1 MPDSDELFRSHGF
14 LRRAIIEQKLCRQVR
29 GDHLDPRIRDSHTR
43 KLKHSMQYTSEMFR
57 QTKHKSR
64 TIHTWQVWAMYMV
77 LAVNLS
83 REQEMKQTCPSCDT
97 TEICNCSSMGLEFI
111 PPGLTA
117 KTTVLNL
124 AHNRIKHI
132 HSQDLR
138 QAVNL
143 RALLLQANKISSIDE
158 DSFRSLGKLELLDL
172 SNNSLAHLS
181 PAWFERLFS
190 LQHLHLQGSSYR
202 DLGQSS
208 LFSKL
213 RNLSSLHLGNPW
225 FSTIRQGNFEGVVLL
240 DKLWIDGGNLSH
252 YEPGSLELIR
262 KINHM
267 IINVRNI
274 SIVSAIV
281 RDLLHSVT
289 WLEVREIDL
298 NEPAETQ
305 LLRVMSNSFAS
316 KISFKET
323 LITDATVP
331 ESVSIIADMPK
342 LEEVEFID
350 CRLMGT
356 GRWKMQIHV
365 NQSQTIKIITID
377 KLSIEQFYLFT
388 DLQDVE
394 GLLSLLTKVT
404 VENTKV
410 FLVPCRVSQHLRSL
424 EYLDLSSN
432 LLGDQSLEHSAC
444 RGGWPSLQILNL
456 SQNSLSD
463 LGMTGKS
470 LSHLRH
476 LILLDISQNNFGDI
490 PDVCEWPK
498 TLKYLNLSR
507 TQIPKVT
514 TCIPPTLEVLDVS
527 VNNLK
532 EFGLRLPFLKEL
544 YLTRNQLKTLPD
556 AAPVPNLVAMSVR
569 GNKLNSFS
577 KAELES
583 FEHMELL
590 DAGDNN
596 FICSCEFLSFIH
608 HQAGLAQVL
617 VGWPESYVCDS
628 PLAVRGAQVGAVH
641 LSLME
646 CHQSL
651 MVSLICTLVFLAI
664 LSLVAVGYKYHAVW
678 YLRMTWAWLR
688 AKRKPRR
695 APPKDLC
702 YDAFVSYSENDSDW
716 VENIM
721 VRELEQAC
729 PPFRLCLHKRDFV
742 PGKWIVDNIIDS
754 IEKSHKTLFVL
765 SEHFVQSE
773 WCKYELDFSH
783 FRLFDE
789 NNDAAILILLEPI
802 QSQAIPK
809 RFCKLRKIMNT
820 KTYLEWPSGEEQ
832 QEMFW
837 ENLKRALKM

>member
-1 MPDSDELFRSHGF
+1 
-14 LRRAIIEQKLCRQVR
+14 
-29 GDHLDPRIRDSHTR
+29 
-43 KLKHSMQYTSEMFR
+43 
-57 QTKHKSR
+57 
-64 TIHTWQVWAMYMV
+64 MV
-77 LAVNLS
+77 LAVKLS
-83 REQEMKQTCPSCDT
+83 REQELKQTCPSCDT
-97 TEICNCSSMGLEFI
+97 TEVCNCSSMGLDLI

-132 HSQDLR
+132 RSQDLWH
-138 QAVNL
+138 AVNL
-143 RALLLQANKISSIDE
+143 RALLLQSNKINSIDE
-158 DSFRSLGKLELLDL
+158 DSFCSLGKLELLDL

-181 PAWFERLFS
+181 PVWFGHLFS
-190 LQHLHLQGSSYR
+190 LQHLHLQGNSYR

-208 LFSKL
+208 LFSTL

-225 FSTIRQGNFEGVVLL
+225 FSTIRQGNFEGIVLL
-240 DKLWIDGGNLSH
+240 DKLWIDGGNLSQ
-252 YEPGSLELIR
+252 YEPGSLEVIR

-267 IINVRNI
+267 IMNI
-274 SIVSAIV
+274 RSVNILSAVV

-289 WLEVREIDL
+289 WLEARKTDL
-298 NEPAETQ
+298 SAPAEMQ
-305 LLRVMSNSFAS
+305 LLRVMSSSFAK
-316 KISFKET
+316 KISFKQT

-331 ESVSIIADMPK
+331 AIVSIVADMPK
-342 LEEVEFID
+342 LEEIELID
-350 CRLMGT
+350 CRLLGT

-365 NQSQTIKIITID
+365 NQSQTLKVLMIE

-394 GLLSLLTKVT
+394 GLLSLLTKIT
-404 VENTKV
+404 VVNTKV
-410 FLVPCRVSQHLRSL
+410 FLVPCRLSQNLRSL

-432 LLGDQSLEHSAC
+432 LLGDQSLGHSAC
-444 RGGWPSLQILNL
+444 QGGWPSLQTLNL

-463 LGMTGKS
+463 LEMTGKS

-476 LILLDISQNNFGDI
+476 LILLDISQNNFGEI

-498 TLKYLNLSR
+498 TLKYLNLSS

-527 VNNLK
+527 ANNLK
-532 EFGLRLPFLKEL
+532 EFGLQLPFLKEL
-544 YLTRNQLKTLPD
+544 YLTRNQLKTLPG
-556 AAPVPNLVAMSVR
+556 AAPIPNLVAMSVR
-569 GNKLNSFS
+569 RNKLNSFS
-577 KAELES
+577 KEE
-583 FEHMELL
+583 
-590 DAGDNN
+590 
-596 FICSCEFLSFIH
+596 
-608 HQAGLAQVL
+608 
-617 VGWPESYVCDS
+617 
-628 PLAVRGAQVGAVH
+628 LAVRGAQVGAVH

-646 CHQSL
+646 CHRSL
-651 MVSLICTLVFLAI
+651 VVSLICTLVFLVI
-664 LSLVAVGYKYHAVW
+664 LALVAIGYKYHAVW

-688 AKRKPRR
+688 AKRKPKR

-820 KTYLEWPSGEEQ
+820 KTYLE
-832 QEMFW
+832 
-837 ENLKRALKM
+837 

>member
-1 MPDSDELFRSHGF
+1 
-14 LRRAIIEQKLCRQVR
+14 
-29 GDHLDPRIRDSHTR
+29 
-43 KLKHSMQYTSEMFR
+43 
-57 QTKHKSR
+57 
-64 TIHTWQVWAMYMV
+64 MV
-77 LAVNLS
+77 LAVSLS
-83 REQEMKQTCPSCDT
+83 GEQEMKQTCPSCDT
-97 TEICNCSSMGLEFI
+97 TEICNCSSMGLDFI

-132 HSQDLR
+132 QSQDLW

-143 RALLLQANKISSIDE
+143 RALLLQSNKISSIDE

-181 PAWFERLFS
+181 PVWFGHLFS
-190 LQHLHLQGSSYR
+190 LQHLYLQGNSYR
-202 DLGQSS
+202 DLGRSS
-208 LFSKL
+208 LFSNL
-213 RNLSSLHLGNPW
+213 RNLSSLHLGNPG

-240 DKLWIDGGNLSH
+240 DQLWIDGGNLSQ

-267 IINVRNI
+267 IINIKSI

-281 RDLLHSVT
+281 RDLLHSVA
-289 WLEVREIDL
+289 WLEVRKLDL
-298 NEPAETQ
+298 SELDETQ
-305 LLRVMSNSFAS
+305 LLRVMSNCFAN
-316 KISFKET
+316 KLSFKES

-331 ESVSIIADMPK
+331 DIVSVIADMPK
-342 LEEVEFID
+342 LEEVELID
-350 CRLMGT
+350 CRLLGT

-365 NQSQTIKIITID
+365 NQSQTIKVMTIE

-388 DLQDVE
+388 DLQNVQ
-394 GLLSLLTKVT
+394 GLLSLLTKIT
-404 VENTKV
+404 VQNTKV
-410 FLVPCRVSQHLRSL
+410 FLVPCRLSQHLRSL

-432 LLGDQSLEHSAC
+432 LLGDQSLKHSAC
-444 RGGWPSLQILNL
+444 QGGWPILQTLNL

-463 LGMTGKS
+463 LEMTGKS

-490 PDVCEWPK
+490 PDVCKWPK

-507 TQIPKVT
+507 TQIRKVT

-527 VNNLK
+527 ANNLK
-532 EFGLRLPFLKEL
+532 EFGLQLPFLKEL

-556 AAPVPNLVAMSVR
+556 AAPIPNLVAMSVR
-569 GNKLNSFS
+569 SNKLNSFS
-577 KAELES
+577 KEELE
-583 FEHMELL
+583 
-590 DAGDNN
+590 
-596 FICSCEFLSFIH
+596 
-608 HQAGLAQVL
+608 
-617 VGWPESYVCDS
+617 
-628 PLAVRGAQVGAVH
+628 GAQVGAVH

-646 CHQSL
+646 CHRSL
-651 MVSLICTLVFLAI
+651 VVSLICSLLFLVI
-664 LSLVAVGYKYHAVW
+664 LSLVAVGYKCHAVW
-678 YLRMTWAWLR
+678 YLRMTWAWLQ

-721 VRELEQAC
+721 VQELEQAC

-773 WCKYELDFSH
+773 WCRYELDFSH

-789 NNDAAILILLEPI
+789 NNDAVILILLEPI

-837 ENLKRALKM
+837 ENLKGALKM